1 MYPDR
6 KEQCGKVNKT
16 KVGDINPR
24 SHFNYQAQRKT
35 TLLKSQNCG
44 GILNYF
50 IVINKLKKE
59 LLEIIKLVLGNEFCL
74 KVSECTFQCCVP
86 NRLDG

>member
-59 LLEIIKLVLGNEFCL
+59 LLEIIKLVLGNEFF
-74 KVSECTFQCCVP
+74 KK
-86 NRLDG
+86 